1 MNYQTGYM
9 VMKEYK
15 SYFRSAVDALAGYA
29 PGEQPKMLD
38 LVKLNTNENPFPPS
52 PAVLGALETFDGAM
66 LRRYPDPMAD
76 ALCQAI
82 AEVNNVTRNMVVA
95 GNGSDDIL
103 TMTFRAFTDPEKAVA
118 ILEPTYSLYPVLA
131 AMQEAQVI
139 KIALD
144 ADNNFAMPD
153 DILEQAQS
161 ANILIITRP
170 NAPTGNTFPKENIR
184 RIAAEFDGIVFVD
197 EAYADFAEDNCM
209 DLVHEFNNVI
219 VSRTSSKSLA
229 LAGLRFGYAVAH
241 PTIIEGLNKLK
252 DSYNMDM
259 ITQRLAEAAIRDQD
273 YLQTTVAK
281 VKALRED
288 LASELKKL
296 NFQLIPS
303 QANFIFAAPPDN
315 DGAKAF
321 KFLRDHAV
329 IVRYFPGDITGRFLR
344 ITVGT
349 AQQNQRLISVLRE
362 LYSRQD

>member
-1 MNYQTGYM
+1 
-9 VMKEYK
+9 MKEYK
-15 SYFRSAVDALAGYA
+15 SFFRNTVDEMAGYT

-52 PAVLGALETFDGAM
+52 PAVLGALESFDGSM

-76 ALCQAI
+76 SLCSAI
-82 AEVNNVTRNMVVA
+82 AQVNNVTRNMVIA

-103 TMTFRAFTDPEKAVA
+103 TMTFRAFTAPDKPVA

-131 AMQEAQVI
+131 KMQEAPVI

-144 ADNNFAMPD
+144 ENNNFAMPG
-153 DILEQAQS
+153 DILEQAKD

-170 NAPTGNTFPKENIR
+170 NAPTGNTFPKEDIR
-184 RIAAEFDGIVFVD
+184 KLAAEFEGILFID

-209 DLVHEFNNVI
+209 DLASEYSNVI

-241 PTIIEGLNKLK
+241 PAIIEGLNKLK

-259 ITQRLAEAAIRDQD
+259 LTQRLAEAAIRDQE

-281 VKALRED
+281 VKKLRAE
-288 LASELKKL
+288 LAGELERL
-296 NFQLIPS
+296 NFKLIPA
-303 QANFIFAAPPDN
+303 QANFIFACPPDE

-329 IVRYFPGDITGRFLR
+329 IVRYFPGEVTGKYLR

-349 AQQNQRLISVLRE
+349 AAQNKRLIDVLE
-362 LYSRQD
+362 MLYK

>member
-1 MNYQTGYM
+1 
-9 VMKEYK
+9 MKEYK
-15 SYFRSAVDALAGYA
+15 SYFRSVVDAMAGYA

-76 ALCQAI
+76 SLCAAI

-103 TMTFRAFTDPEKAVA
+103 TMTFRAFTAPDKPVAVM
-118 ILEPTYSLYPVLA
+118 EPTYSLYPVLA
-131 AMQEAQVI
+131 SMQEAPVI
-139 KIALD
+139 KIALQED
-144 ADNNFAMPD
+144 KNFAMPD
-153 DILEQAQS
+153 DVLEQAAG
-161 ANILIITRP
+161 ANMLIITRP
-170 NAPTGNTFPKENIR
+170 NAPTGNTYPKEDIR
-184 RIAAEFDGIVFVD
+184 KIAAEFDGIVFID

-209 DLVHEFNNVI
+209 DLVNEFANVI

-229 LAGLRFGYAVAH
+229 LAGLRFGYAVAN
-241 PTIIEGLNKLK
+241 PVIIEGLNKLK

-259 ITQRLAEAAIRDQD
+259 ITQKLAEAAIRDQE
-273 YLQTTVAK
+273 YLQTTIAK
-281 VKALRED
+281 VKALRAD
-288 LASELKKL
+288 LASELEKL
-296 NFQLIPS
+296 NFKLIPS

-329 IVRYFPGDITGRFLR
+329 IVRYFPGEVTGKYLR

-349 AQQNQRLISVLRE
+349 AVQNKRLIDVLKE
-362 LYSRQD
+362 LYK

>member
-1 MNYQTGYM
+1 
-9 VMKEYK
+9 MKEYK
-15 SYFRSAVDALAGYA
+15 SYFRGTVDAMAGYA

-52 PAVLGALETFDGAM
+52 PAVLGALESFDGAM

-76 ALCQAI
+76 ALCSAI
-82 AEVNNVTRNMVVA
+82 AEINGVSRNMVVA

-103 TMTFRAFTDPEKAVA
+103 TMTFRAFTAPDKPVAV
-118 ILEPTYSLYPVLA
+118 LEPTYSLYPVLA
-131 AMQEAQVI
+131 AMQEAPVI
-139 KIALD
+139 KIKLD
-144 ADNNFAMPD
+144 ENNNFAMPEN
-153 DILEQAQS
+153 ILQQAAN

-170 NAPTGNTFPKENIR
+170 NAPTGNTFPKDDIRFIAEN
-184 RIAAEFDGIVFVD
+184 FDGILFID
-197 EAYADFAEDNCM
+197 EAYADFADDNCM
-209 DLVHEFNNVI
+209 DLVNEFSNVI

-241 PTIIEGLNKLK
+241 PMIIDGLNKLK

-259 ITQRLAEAAIRDQD
+259 LTQKLAEAAIRDQE
-273 YLQTTVAK
+273 YLQTTIAK
-281 VKALRED
+281 VKKLR
-288 LASELKKL
+288 SELAEELLKL
-296 NFQLIPS
+296 NFKLIPT

-329 IVRYFPGDITGRFLR
+329 IVRYFPGEVTGKYLR

-349 AQQNQRLISVLRE
+349 AAQNKRLIEVLAE
-362 LYSRQD
+362 LYQ